1 MWKLLLISA
10 TLLLSTVVFGQIHS
24 SVELDL
30 VGRYDKHAD
39 YTTRFGDRSYTNDTK
54 LWGKSFGF
62 SVNYIRSL
70 HKHLDG
76 KIGIG
81 YYNLGIDKIRQ
92 TTPFNIIATG
102 RNINYRHPS
111 GILPLFATKKYHYDN
126 LSFTLGLAY
135 DKPIAKKVDLLIGG
149 DFNYLYTF
157 SQLYHITYDDIRYRT
172 NNGRSL
178 GFVVNS
184 YIGLLQKFHTGKYY
198 LSPKIIIPI
207 YQQLQGDEAFGE
219 DQSVKMQKSFNGVG
233 LSLVIG
239 KYL

>member
-1 MWKLLLISA
+1 MWKLLLITA
-10 TLLLSTVVFGQIHS
+10 PLLLSIVVYGQQNNS
-24 SVELDL
+24 LELDII
-30 VGRYDKHAD
+30 GRYDKHAD
-39 YTTRFGDRSYTNDTK
+39 YTTRFGDRSYTNDIK
-54 LWGKSFGF
+54 LWGKSFGLSF
-62 SVNYIRSL
+62 NYNRSL
-70 HKHLDG
+70 YKHLKG

-111 GILPLFATKKYHYDN
+111 GILPLFATNKYHYDN
-126 LSFTLGLAY
+126 LNFTLGLAY

-172 NNGRSL
+172 NNGRTQ
-178 GFVVNS
+178 GFAANTFF
-184 YIGLLQKFHTGKYY
+184 GLLRKFHTNKYY
-198 LSPKIIIPI
+198 LNPKIVVPI
-207 YQQLQGDEAFGE
+207 YQQLWGDEAFGE
-219 DQSVKMQKSFNGVG
+219 DQSVKMQKWFNGVG
-233 LSLVIG
+233 ISLAIG